1 MAKKKR
7 KKRKSRGPAKSPP
20 AQKKPKLGKPPPQ
33 VLSMIVCD
41 SVIKDQFTGKLTLV
55 GLFTNVWAPS
65 FPAVHSQLAVHV
77 EMTNGH
83 GDYECRLGLSRADTG
98 VDIGSI
104 QGPVTLADPLA
115 VGALTLRLTNL
126 VFPKAGEYRFELYID
141 GTLLTQRRIMVRKP
155 EPKKEGK

>member
-7 KKRKSRGPAKSPP
+7 KKQKSRGPAKRPP
-20 AQKKPKLGKPPPQ
+20 AKKKLGKPPPQ

-41 SVIKDQFTGKLTLV
+41 SVIKDQYTGKLTLV
-55 GLFTNVWAPS
+55 GLLTNVWAQS

-83 GDYECRLGLSRADTG
+83 GDYECRLALSRADTG
-98 VDIGSI
+98 VDVASI
-104 QGPVTLADPLA
+104 QGPVTLPDPLA

-141 GTLLTQRRIMVRKP
+141 GTLMTQRRIIVRKP
-155 EPKKEGK
+155 NPKEGGK